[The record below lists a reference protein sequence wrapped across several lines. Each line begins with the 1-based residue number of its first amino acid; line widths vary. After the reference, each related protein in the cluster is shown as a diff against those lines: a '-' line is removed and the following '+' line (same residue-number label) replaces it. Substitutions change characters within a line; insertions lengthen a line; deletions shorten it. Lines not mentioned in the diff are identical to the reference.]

1 MIYESQNTQ
10 NRQRQTFDDISHI
23 SGATLETP
31 NKRGLKRRIKHENQ
45 NIRARADPAGD
56 EISCL
61 PYATKALAVFFI
73 INVL

>member
-1 MIYESQNTQ
+1 MTL
-10 NRQRQTFDDISHI
+10 
-23 SGATLETP
+23 ATLAVLRYETP
-31 NKRGLKRRIKHENQ
+31 NKRGLKRKSKHEDQ

-61 PYATKALAVFFI
+61 PYATEALAVFFI

>member
-10 NRQRQTFDDISHI
+10 NRQQQIFDDISHI
-23 SGATLETP
+23 SGVTLETP
-31 NKRGLKRRIKHENQ
+31 NKRGLKRKSKRENQ
-45 NIRARADPAGD
+45 NTRARADPAGD

-61 PYATKALAVFFI
+61 PYATKALAASFI

>member
-1 MIYESQNTQ
+1 MIYESQNPQ
-10 NRQRQTFDDISHI
+10 NRQQRIFDDISHI
-23 SGATLETP
+23 SGVASAAP
-31 NKRGLKRRIKHENQ
+31 NKRQLKRKGKHEKQ

-61 PYATKALAVFFI
+61 PHATEALAAFFI

>member
-1 MIYESQNTQ
+1 MIYESQSPQ
-10 NRQRQTFDDISHI
+10 NRQQQIFDGISHI
-23 SGATLETP
+23 SGVALATP
-31 NKRGLKRRIKHENQ
+31 NKRGLKRKSKHEKQ

-61 PYATKALAVFFI
+61 PHATKALAAFSI